1 MYIAPHAR
9 KRYESDL
16 AQRPAFRAYLEA
28 WKRTVYNL
36 PDRGILHVRWPHSLW
51 RKRAASRKLV
61 WVSGAMDPKVYRNM
75 RGYLLAW
82 IMEWCGFELVGEPQL
97 LEDLREG
104 SVLSQFNQ
112 KTKETNNAG

>member
-9 KRYESDL
+9 KKYESDL

-82 IMEWCGFELVGEPQL
+82 IMEWCDFELVGEPQL

-104 SVLSQFNQ
+104 SVLCQFSQ